1 MKKIDMQTVFACHHL
16 NPESLILI
24 VFLLIYRG
32 KSIIRSLKMPSD
44 PDEQVVSESI
54 LQKAGIRPAVGMTN
68 FSSVRGFVRFPDN
81 GCFWFIF
88 LLLSSLRQT

>member
-1 MKKIDMQTVFACHHL
+1 
-16 NPESLILI
+16 
-24 VFLLIYRG
+24 
-32 KSIIRSLKMPSD
+32 MPSD

-68 FSSVRGFVRFPDN
+68 FSSVRGFVRFPDD

-88 LLLSSLRQT
+88 LLLSGLRQT